1 MLVSLMARLNA
12 INTMHNAQWA
22 MMQNSRNMMQ
32 VARNLPFGGYDMN
45 TLHDLDTRFAL
56 NNAQNQT
63 LYMIAAAQEKAA
75 AQQMAQEAKNNK
87 FHILHNFTIM
97 I

>member
-22 MMQNSRNMMQ
+22 MMQNSRNMMH
-32 VARNLPFGGYDMN
+32 VARNLSFGGYDMN

-63 LYMIAAAQEKAA
+63 LYMIASAQEKTA
-75 AQQMAQEAKNNK
+75 AQQMAQDAKDNK
-87 FHILHNFTIM
+87 ISYIA
-97 I
+97 

>member
-1 MLVSLMARLNA
+1 MLVNLMARLNA

-22 MMQNSRNMMQ
+22 MMQNSMNMMN

-56 NNAQNQT
+56 SNAQNQT

-75 AQQMAQEAKNNK
+75 AQRMAQEAKDNK
-87 FHILHNFTIM
+87 ISYIA
-97 I
+97 

>member
-32 VARNLPFGGYDMN
+32 VARNLSFGGYDMN

-56 NNAQNQT
+56 NNVQNQT
-63 LYMIAAAQEKAA
+63 LYMIAEAQEKAA

-87 FHILHNFTIM
+87 ISYIA
-97 I
+97 

>member
-63 LYMIAAAQEKAA
+63 LYMIVAAQENAAAQL
-75 AQQMAQEAKNNK
+75 MAQEANNNK
-87 FHILHNFTIM
+87 ISYIA
-97 I
+97 

>member
-12 INTMHNAQWA
+12 INTMHNAQWV

-45 TLHDLDTRFAL
+45 TLHNLDTRFAL

-87 FHILHNFTIM
+87 ISYIA
-97 I
+97 

>member
-1 MLVSLMARLNA
+1 MLVCLMARLSA
-12 INTMHNAQWA
+12 ISQMHNAQWA
-22 MMQNSRNMMQ
+22 MMQNSRNMMN
-32 VARNLPFGGYDMN
+32 VARNLPFGGYNMQ

-75 AQQMAQEAKNNK
+75 AKNSAQEAKENK
-87 FHILHNFTIM
+87 ISYIA
-97 I
+97 

>member
-1 MLVSLMARLNA
+1 MARLNA
-12 INTMHNAQWA
+12 INTMHNAQWV

-45 TLHDLDTRFAL
+45 TLHNLDTRFAL

-87 FHILHNFTIM
+87 ISYIE
-97 I
+97 

>member
-1 MLVSLMARLNA
+1 MARLNA

-32 VARNLPFGGYDMN
+32 VARNLSFGGYDMD
-45 TLHDLDTRFAL
+45 TLHNLDTRFAL
-56 NNAQNQT
+56 NNVQNQT

-75 AQQMAQEAKNNK
+75 AQRMAQEAKDNK
-87 FHILHNFTIM
+87 ISYIV
-97 I
+97 

>member
-12 INTMHNAQWA
+12 ISTMHNAQWA

-32 VARNLPFGGYDMN
+32 AARNLSFGGYDMN
-45 TLHDLDTRFAL
+45 TLHYLDTRFAL

-75 AQQMAQEAKNNK
+75 AKQMAQEVKNNK
-87 FHILHNFTIM
+87 ISYIA
-97 I
+97 

>member
-12 INTMHNAQWA
+12 ISQMHNAQWA
-22 MMQNSRNMMQ
+22 MMQNSRNMMS
-32 VARNLPFGGYDMN
+32 VARNLSFGGYDMN

-75 AQQMAQEAKNNK
+75 AQRMAQEAKDNK
-87 FHILHNFTIM
+87 ISYIA
-97 I
+97 